1 MDKIIIGNRTFFL
14 GIITSATLKV
24 LEEQIKGL
32 TIPDIDSEGKTDV
45 GDAVLFILTAIFDGD
60 EEKAFEVGQE
70 LAQTEI
76 DNVKI
81 EQLIEAIEIIRR
93 KIEKG

>member
-1 MDKIIIGNRTFFL
+1 MDKIKIGNRTFFI
-14 GIITSATLKV
+14 GIITSTTFKV

-32 TIPDIDSEGKTDV
+32 TIPDPAFDGKTDV

-76 DNVKI
+76 ENVKI

>member
-1 MDKIIIGNRTFFL
+1 MDKIKIGNRTFFL
-14 GIITSATLKV
+14 GIITSTTLKV

-32 TIPDIDSEGKTDV
+32 TIPDPASDGKTDV

-76 DNVKI
+76 ENVKI

>member
-1 MDKIIIGNRTFFL
+1 MDKIKIGNRTFFL
-14 GIITSATLKV
+14 GIITSTTLKV
-24 LEEQIKGL
+24 LEKQIKGL

-76 DNVKI
+76 ENVRV
-81 EQLIEAIEIIRR
+81 EQLCEAVELIR
-93 KIEKG
+93 KKLEG

>member
-1 MDKIIIGNRTFFL
+1 MDKIKIGNRTFFL
-14 GIITSATLKV
+14 GAITPKTLNV
-24 LEEQIKGL
+24 LQEKIKSL

-60 EEKAFEVGQE
+60 EEKALEIGQE
-70 LAQTEI
+70 LAITEK

-81 EQLIEAIEIIRR
+81 EQLTEAIEIIRNR
-93 KIEKG
+93 IEKG